1 MLFHDKNIRNQLR
14 QISFKTD
21 LTTNEQSM
29 RLAGEREKSRELD
42 TKQMNEWMAAGKTK
56 KEKKDS
62 VSRDE
67 TPIVSKEALVLIK
80 LVPVFSTAI

>member
-1 MLFHDKNIRNQLR
+1 
-14 QISFKTD
+14 
-21 LTTNEQSM
+21 M

-42 TKQMNEWMAAGKTK
+42 AKQMNEWMAAGKTE

-62 VSRDE
+62 VSSDE